1 MTTTDTPEPNA
12 STKARDMQALDP
24 EQCAR
29 VAALRAANGVL
40 AATGFA
46 SRQAV
51 DPVDL
56 VNIAEYILTGK
67 DPWEAA
73 TSRIVENAAVAT
85 TETLADMC
93 GIKPATI
100 HVDSGDA

>member
-1 MTTTDTPEPNA
+1 MSTNTDTPE
-12 STKARDMQALDP
+12 TKARDMQTLNP
-24 EQCAR
+24 EQRAR
-29 VAALRAANGVL
+29 VAALRAANGAL

-56 VNIAEYILTGK
+56 VNIAEYIITGQ

-73 TSRIVENAAVAT
+73 IGRV
-85 TETLADMC
+85 
-93 GIKPATI
+93 
-100 HVDSGDA
+100 VDSAAETAATALGDVLGGTTRVDSDDA